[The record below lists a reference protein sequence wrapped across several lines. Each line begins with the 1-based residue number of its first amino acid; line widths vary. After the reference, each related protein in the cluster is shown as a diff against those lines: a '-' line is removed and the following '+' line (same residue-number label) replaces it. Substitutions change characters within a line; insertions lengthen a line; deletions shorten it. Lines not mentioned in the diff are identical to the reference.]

1 MRGART
7 ASTAARGL
15 RQRSFRELAES
26 FLRLLNV
33 FEREFAGS
41 NQMRHDWPRAAA
53 EEAQKLVDKA
63 ALSLRSGDCSL
74 ENVGI
79 ADPLG
84 NAHGL
89 LRLKPVG
96 GGLDG
101 GVCGALRFGKGLQDL
116 ADRARAFGP
125 ESLHDLKFESGES
138 GRCHAI
144 HYFSGK

>member
-33 FEREFAGS
+33 FEREFAGLD
-41 NQMRHDWPRAAA
+41 QVRHDWFRAAT
-53 EEAQKLVDKA
+53 EEAEKFVDQS

-84 NAHGL
+84 DTDGL
-89 LRLKPVG
+89 FRLQPVG
-96 GGLDG
+96 GGL
-101 GVCGALRFGKGLQDL
+101 
-116 ADRARAFGP
+116 
-125 ESLHDLKFESGES
+125 
-138 GRCHAI
+138 
-144 HYFSGK
+144 